1 MFSASS
7 LLTLVTLALG
17 IAAKPV
23 IIDRSPVLS
32 IPLTKVHNITS
43 GHNLVAS
50 GLARAQNFK
59 DRAKAHDLAEIRKR
73 QSVPVT
79 NEVVTYLASVGVGAS
94 DTQYQ
99 LIVDTGS
106 SNTWVGATTKYVPSS
121 TSTDTGD
128 RVSVTYGSG
137 EFSGTEYIDEVT
149 LSSSLVITSQ
159 SIGVASSSEGFEGT
173 DGILGIGPDDLTEG
187 TVSGVSTVPTVTD
200 NLFSQGTISEK
211 VVAISFEPT
220 TSDEVTNGEL
230 TFGGTDSSKFT
241 GDITYTL
248 LSYRSKTGD
257 YWGITQTVTYGSTTI
272 QSSLSGIVDTG
283 TTLLYLEENG
293 FDKYIEATGGTFD
306 DNTGLYK
313 ITTAQFNALEDLV
326 FTIGGTEFALTPNAQ
341 IWPRSLNTAIG
352 GSASSIYLV
361 VANLG
366 KSLSQLR
373 STAGFDFIDGYVFL
387 ERFYSVFDT
396 TNSRVGFATT
406 SFTVS
411 FLAFHLLD
419 SLADQSP
426 HRLRPRTDKNSQ

>member
-1 MFSASS
+1 MFSAVS
-7 LLTLVTLALG
+7 LLAFVTLALNVV
-17 IAAKPV
+17 ANPV
-23 IIDRSPVLS
+23 VIDRSPILS
-32 IPLTKVHNITS
+32 IPLTKIHNITS

-59 DRAKAHDLAEIRKR
+59 DRAKAHDLAAVKKR
-73 QSVPVT
+73 QAEPVI
-79 NEVVTYLASVGVGAS
+79 NEVISYIASVGVGAS

-106 SNTWVGATTKYVPSS
+106 SNTWVGAGTKYVASS

-128 RVSVTYGSG
+128 RVSVSYGSG
-137 EFSGTEYIDEVT
+137 EFSGTEYIDKVT
-149 LSSSLVITSQ
+149 LTSSLVITSQ

-173 DGILGIGPDDLTEG
+173 DGIIGIGPDTLTED

-200 NLFSQGTISEK
+200 NLFTQGTIAEK

-220 TSDEVTNGEL
+220 TTDEVTNGEL
-230 TFGGTDSSKFT
+230 FFGGTDSSKFT
-241 GDITYTL
+241 GAITYT
-248 LSYRSKTGD
+248 SKSGD

-283 TTLLYLEENG
+283 TTLLYLEETG
-293 FDKYIEATGGTFD
+293 FNKYIKATGATL
-306 DNTGLYK
+306 DNATGLYK
-313 ITTAQFNALEDLV
+313 ITTAQYDALENLV
-326 FTIGGTEFALTPNAQ
+326 FTIGGTEFSLTPNAQ

-361 VANLG
+361 VADLG
-366 KSLSQLR
+366 ADE
-373 STAGFDFIDGYVFL
+373 AGFDFIDGYVFL

-406 SFTVS
+406 SFTT
-411 FLAFHLLD
+411 A
-419 SLADQSP
+419 
-426 HRLRPRTDKNSQ
+426 TTN

>member
-1 MFSASS
+1 MFSALS
-7 LLTLVTLALG
+7 LLTFVILALD

-32 IPLTKVHNITS
+32 IPLTKIHNITS

-50 GLARAQNFK
+50 GLARAQSFK
-59 DRAKAHDLAEIRKR
+59 DRAKTHDLAEIRKR
-73 QSVPVT
+73 QSVPVI
-79 NEVVTYLASVGVGAS
+79 NEVVTYIASVGVGAS
-94 DTQYQ
+94 DAQYQ

-128 RVSVTYGSG
+128 RVSVSYGSG
-137 EFSGTEYIDEVT
+137 EFSGTEYIDQVT
-149 LSSSLVITSQ
+149 LSSSLVIKSQ

-173 DGILGIGPDDLTEG
+173 DGIIGIGPDDLTED

-200 NLFSQGTISEK
+200 NLFSQGTIAEK

-220 TSDEVTNGEL
+220 TTDEVTNGEL
-230 TFGGTDSSKFT
+230 FFGGTDSSKFT
-241 GDITYTL
+241 GDITYTSVIYNSANL
-248 LSYRSKTGD
+248 TGD

-293 FDKYIEATGGTFD
+293 FDKYIKATGGTFD
-306 DNTGLYK
+306 DETGLYK
-313 ITTAQFNALEDLV
+313 ITTAQYNALENLV
-326 FTIGGTEFALTPNAQ
+326 FTIGGTEFSLTPNAQ
-341 IWPRSLNTAIG
+341 IWPRSLNTDIG

-366 KSLSQLR
+366 K
-373 STAGFDFIDGYVFL
+373 TCGEEAGFDFIDGYAFL

-396 TNSRVGFATT
+396 TNNRVGFATT

-411 FLAFHLLD
+411 FQLFITTKSVVD
-419 SLADQSP
+419 
-426 HRLRPRTDKNSQ
+426 

>member
-1 MFSASS
+1 MFSAVS
-7 LLTLVTLALG
+7 LLAFVTLALNVV
-17 IAAKPV
+17 ANPV
-23 IIDRSPVLS
+23 VIDRSPILS
-32 IPLTKVHNITS
+32 IPLTKIHNITS

-59 DRAKAHDLAEIRKR
+59 DRAKAHDLAAVKKR
-73 QSVPVT
+73 QAEPVI
-79 NEVVTYLASVGVGAS
+79 NEVVSYIASVGVGAS

-106 SNTWVGATTKYVPSS
+106 SNTWVGAGTKYVASS

-128 RVSVTYGSG
+128 RVSVSYGSG
-137 EFSGTEYIDEVT
+137 EFSGTEYIDKVT
-149 LSSSLVITSQ
+149 LTSGLVITSQ

-173 DGILGIGPDDLTEG
+173 DGIIGIGPDTLTED

-200 NLFSQGTISEK
+200 NLFTQGTIAEK

-220 TSDEVTNGEL
+220 TTDEVTNGEL
-230 TFGGTDSSKFT
+230 FFGGTDSSKFT
-241 GDITYTL
+241 GAITYTTK
-248 LSYRSKTGD
+248 SGD

-283 TTLLYLEENG
+283 TTLLYLEETG
-293 FDKYIEATGGTFD
+293 FNKYIKAIGATL
-306 DNTGLYK
+306 DNATGLYK
-313 ITTAQFNALEDLV
+313 ITTAQYDALENLV
-326 FTIGGTEFALTPNAQ
+326 FTIGGTEFSLTPNAQ

-361 VANLG
+361 VADLG
-366 KSLSQLR
+366 ADE
-373 STAGFDFIDGYVFL
+373 AGFDFIDGYVFL

-406 SFTVS
+406 SFTT
-411 FLAFHLLD
+411 A
-419 SLADQSP
+419 
-426 HRLRPRTDKNSQ
+426 TTN

>member
-1 MFSASS
+1 MLSAFS
-7 LLTLVTLALG
+7 LLTFVTLALG
-17 IAAKPV
+17 IVANPV

-79 NEVVTYLASVGVGAS
+79 NEVITYLASVEVGAS
-94 DTQYQ
+94 DTTYQ

-106 SNTWVGATTKYVPSS
+106 SNTWVGATTKYMPSS

-159 SIGVASSSEGFEGT
+159 SIGVASSSEGFNGT
-173 DGILGIGPDDLTEG
+173 DGILGIGPDDLTKG
-187 TVSGVSTVPTVTD
+187 TVSGVSTVPTVID
-200 NLFSQGTISEK
+200 NLFNQGTISEK

-220 TSDEVTNGEL
+220 TSEEVTNGEL

-248 LSYRSKTGD
+248 VLSIISRQTGN
-257 YWGITQTVTYGSTTI
+257 YWGITQTLTYGSTTL

-283 TTLLYLEENG
+283 TTLLYIEENG
-293 FDKYIEATGGTFD
+293 FNKYIEATGGTHD
-306 DNTGLYK
+306 SETGLYK
-313 ITTAQFNALEDLV
+313 ITTAQFDALEDLV
-326 FTIGGTEFALTPNAQ
+326 FTIGGTDFVLTANAQ
-341 IWPRSLNTAIG
+341 IWPRSLNTAIRG
-352 GSASSIYLV
+352 NADSIYLV
-361 VANLG
+361 VASIG
-366 KSLSQLR
+366 KSSHRLHV
-373 STAGFDFIDGYVFL
+373 TGDGEPGFDFIDGYVFL

-396 TNSRVGFATT
+396 TNNRVGFANTAFTNATT
-406 SFTVS
+406 
-411 FLAFHLLD
+411 
-419 SLADQSP
+419 
-426 HRLRPRTDKNSQ
+426 N

>member
-1 MFSASS
+1 MLSAFS
-7 LLTLVTLALG
+7 LLTFVTLALG
-17 IAAKPV
+17 IVANPV

-43 GHNLVAS
+43 GHNLVAF

-79 NEVVTYLASVGVGAS
+79 NEVITYLASVEVGAS
-94 DTQYQ
+94 HTTYQ

-106 SNTWVGATTKYVPSS
+106 SNTWVGATTKYMPSS

-137 EFSGTEYIDEVT
+137 EFS
-149 LSSSLVITSQ
+149 VITSQ
-159 SIGVASSSEGFEGT
+159 SIGVASSSEGFNGT
-173 DGILGIGPDDLTEG
+173 DGILGIGPDDLTKG

-200 NLFSQGTISEK
+200 NLFNQGTISEK

-220 TSDEVTNGEL
+220 TSEEVTNGEL

-241 GDITYTL
+241 GDITYT
-248 LSYRSKTGD
+248 SKTGN
-257 YWGITQTVTYGSTTI
+257 YWGITQTLTYGSTTL

-293 FDKYIEATGGTFD
+293 FNKYIEATGGTYD
-306 DNTGLYK
+306 GETGLYK
-313 ITTAQFNALEDLV
+313 IITAQFNALENLV
-326 FTIGGTEFALTPNAQ
+326 FTIGGTDFVLTANAQ
-341 IWPRSLNTAIG
+341 IWPRSLNTAIRG
-352 GSASSIYLV
+352 NADRDGEP
-361 VANLG
+361 
-366 KSLSQLR
+366 
-373 STAGFDFIDGYVFL
+373 GFDFVDGYVFL

-396 TNSRVGFATT
+396 TNNRVGFANTAFTNATT
-406 SFTVS
+406 
-411 FLAFHLLD
+411 
-419 SLADQSP
+419 
-426 HRLRPRTDKNSQ
+426 N

>member
-1 MFSASS
+1 MLSAFS
-7 LLTLVTLALG
+7 LLTFVTLALG
-17 IAAKPV
+17 IIANPTL
-23 IIDRSPVLS
+23 IDRSPVLS

-79 NEVVTYLASVGVGAS
+79 NEVITYLASVEVGAS
-94 DTQYQ
+94 DTTYQ

-106 SNTWVGATTKYVPSS
+106 SNTWVGATTKYMPSS

-159 SIGVASSSEGFEGT
+159 SIGVASS
-173 DGILGIGPDDLTEG
+173 IGPNDLTKG

-200 NLFSQGTISEK
+200 NLFNQGTISEK

-220 TSDEVTNGEL
+220 TSEEVTNGEL

-241 GDITYTL
+241 GDITYT
-248 LSYRSKTGD
+248 SKTGN
-257 YWGITQTVTYGSTTI
+257 YWGITQTLTYGSTTL

-293 FDKYIEATGGTFD
+293 FNKYIEATGGAYD
-306 DNTGLYK
+306 GETGLYK
-313 ITTAQFNALEDLV
+313 ITTAQFNALENLV
-326 FTIGGTEFALTPNAQ
+326 FTIGGTDFVLTANAQ
-341 IWPRSLNTAIG
+341 IWPRSLNTAIRG
-352 GSASSIYLV
+352 NADSIYLV
-361 VANLG
+361 VANIG
-366 KSLSQLR
+366 KSSHRLHV
-373 STAGFDFIDGYVFL
+373 TGDGEPGFDFVDGYVFL

-396 TNSRVGFATT
+396 TNNRVGFASTAFTT
-406 SFTVS
+406 RKAAPS
-411 FLAFHLLD
+411 APEPLLEE
-419 SLADQSP
+419 Q
-426 HRLRPRTDKNSQ
+426 Q

>member
-1 MFSASS
+1 MLSAFS
-7 LLTLVTLALG
+7 LLTFVTLALG
-17 IAAKPV
+17 IVANPV

-79 NEVVTYLASVGVGAS
+79 NEVITYLASVEVGAS
-94 DTQYQ
+94 DTTYQ

-106 SNTWVGATTKYVPSS
+106 SNTWVGATTKYMPSS

-159 SIGVASSSEGFEGT
+159 SIGVASSSEGFNGT
-173 DGILGIGPDDLTEG
+173 DGILGIGPDDLTKG

-200 NLFSQGTISEK
+200 NLFNQGTISEK

-220 TSDEVTNGEL
+220 TSEEVTNGEL

-241 GDITYTL
+241 GHITYT
-248 LSYRSKTGD
+248 SKTGN
-257 YWGITQTVTYGSTTI
+257 YWGITQTLTYGSTTL

-293 FDKYIEATGGTFD
+293 FNKYIEATGGAYD
-306 DNTGLYK
+306 GETGLYK
-313 ITTAQFNALEDLV
+313 ITTAQFNALENLV
-326 FTIGGTEFALTPNAQ
+326 FTIGGTDFVLTANAQ
-341 IWPRSLNTAIG
+341 IWPRSLNTAIRG
-352 GSASSIYLV
+352 NADRDGEP
-361 VANLG
+361 
-366 KSLSQLR
+366 
-373 STAGFDFIDGYVFL
+373 GFDFVDGYVFL

-396 TNSRVGFATT
+396 TNNRVGFASTT
-406 SFTVS
+406 FTN
-411 FLAFHLLD
+411 A
-419 SLADQSP
+419 
-426 HRLRPRTDKNSQ
+426 TTN

>member
-1 MFSASS
+1 MFSAVS
-7 LLTLVTLALG
+7 LLAFVTLALNVV
-17 IAAKPV
+17 ANPV
-23 IIDRSPVLS
+23 VIDRSPILS
-32 IPLTKVHNITS
+32 IPLTKIHNITS

-59 DRAKAHDLAEIRKR
+59 DRAKAHDLAAVKKR
-73 QSVPVT
+73 QAEPVI
-79 NEVVTYLASVGVGAS
+79 NEVVSYIASVGVGAS

-106 SNTWVGATTKYVPSS
+106 SNTWVGAGTKYVASS

-128 RVSVTYGSG
+128 RVSVSYGSG
-137 EFSGTEYIDEVT
+137 EFSGTEYIDKVT
-149 LSSSLVITSQ
+149 LTSALVITSQ

-173 DGILGIGPDDLTEG
+173 DGIIGIGPDTLTED

-200 NLFSQGTISEK
+200 NLFTQGTIAEK

-220 TSDEVTNGEL
+220 TTDEVTNGEL
-230 TFGGTDSSKFT
+230 FFGGTDSSKFT
-241 GDITYTL
+241 GAITYTTK
-248 LSYRSKTGD
+248 SGD

-283 TTLLYLEENG
+283 TTLLYLEETG
-293 FDKYIEATGGTFD
+293 FNKYIKAIGATL
-306 DNTGLYK
+306 DNATGLYK
-313 ITTAQFNALEDLV
+313 ITTAQYDALENLV
-326 FTIGGTEFALTPNAQ
+326 FTIGGTEFSLTPNAQ

-361 VANLG
+361 VADLG
-366 KSLSQLR
+366 ADE
-373 STAGFDFIDGYVFL
+373 AGFDFIDGYVFL

-406 SFTVS
+406 SFTT
-411 FLAFHLLD
+411 A
-419 SLADQSP
+419 
-426 HRLRPRTDKNSQ
+426 TTN

>member
-1 MFSASS
+1 MFSAVS
-7 LLTLVTLALG
+7 LLAFVTLALNVV
-17 IAAKPV
+17 ANPV
-23 IIDRSPVLS
+23 VIDRSPILS
-32 IPLTKVHNITS
+32 IPLTKIHNITS

-59 DRAKAHDLAEIRKR
+59 DRAKAHDLAAVKKR
-73 QSVPVT
+73 QAEPVI
-79 NEVVTYLASVGVGAS
+79 NEVVSYIASVGVGAS

-106 SNTWVGATTKYVPSS
+106 SNTWVGAGTKYVASS

-128 RVSVTYGSG
+128 RVSVSYGSG
-137 EFSGTEYIDEVT
+137 EFSGTEYIDKVT
-149 LSSSLVITSQ
+149 LTSSLVITSQ

-173 DGILGIGPDDLTEG
+173 DGIIGIGPDTLTED

-200 NLFSQGTISEK
+200 NLFTQGTIAEK

-220 TSDEVTNGEL
+220 TTDEVTNGEL
-230 TFGGTDSSKFT
+230 FFGGTDSSKFT
-241 GDITYTL
+241 GAITYTTK
-248 LSYRSKTGD
+248 SGD

-283 TTLLYLEENG
+283 TTLLYLEETG
-293 FDKYIEATGGTFD
+293 FNKYIKAIGATL
-306 DNTGLYK
+306 DNETGLYK
-313 ITTAQFNALEDLV
+313 ITTAQYNALENLV
-326 FTIGGTEFALTPNAQ
+326 FTIGGTEFSLTPNAQ
-341 IWPRSLNTAIG
+341 IWPRSLNTDIG

-361 VANLG
+361 VADLG
-366 KSLSQLR
+366 ADE
-373 STAGFDFIDGYVFL
+373 AGFDFIDGYVFL

-411 FLAFHLLD
+411 FEKR
-419 SLADQSP
+419 SN
-426 HRLRPRTDKNSQ
+426 PRQIC